1 MCVTVRIVNHLKRT
15 GVTKF
20 VAVSVF
26 ARARAAAPSVVF
38 FDELDALAPGRGRGG
53 DGGGNV
59 TDRVVSQLMAEMDG
73 LTQSPRPGES
83 EDPPVFVMAATNRP
97 DLVEPALLRPGR
109 SG

>member
-1 MCVTVRIVNHLKRT
+1 
-15 GVTKF
+15 
-20 VAVSVF
+20 VF
-26 ARARAAAPSVVF
+26 SRARAAAPSVVF

-73 LTQSPRPGES
+73 LQQVKQQGSDQE
-83 EDPPVFVMAATNRP
+83 EEPPVFVMAATNRP

-109 SG
+109 LVQS